1 MSIRLTRPCVYADL
15 GEVWLGDQLA
25 RLAQRQAQF
34 GGHYRADADALL
46 HRLART
52 ARVAKTMATPAAA
65 FSAWQ
70 DRRQDRCRYIVET
83 SLSICR
89 GQLGLG
95 PRVDQA
101 KATQEMFARTAQ
113 PI

>member
-65 FSAWQ
+65 RASAMEHALSAT
-70 DRRQDRCRYIVET
+70 VEVAVHV
-83 SLSICR
+83 
-89 GQLGLG
+89 QLQNG
-95 PRVDQA
+95 DCSH
-101 KATQEMFARTAQ
+101 ATRITAAA
-113 PI
+113 